1 MLTLDEIYKLAI
13 KTGIENDPRDKK
25 VVHKVLDR
33 AKKEFDDLKGDEKE
47 FFDKERLHNPYADS
61 RIYTGL
67 ENKKI
72 KKILAG
78 VDIDT
83 AEILLAKELDVDAVM
98 SHHPEGIALAH
109 IHDVL
114 DLQVDML
121 VDLGVPINVAEALYD
136 IRISELSKNLL
147 AANHYQSIDAAKL
160 LNMNFF
166 GVHTPCDNLCYQ
178 FLKKEVEKNKPEYV
192 SDLLKLLKK
201 IPEYKEA
208 TKMGAGPML
217 FAGSPKRRCGKI
229 IFTEIT
235 GGTSGSKDIY
245 KWLADQGVGTIVG
258 MHMSKEFREEAE
270 KYHINV
276 VIAGHMSS
284 DSLGLNLFF
293 DELEKKGIEVLTCS
307 GIIRIKRNGKK

>member
-25 VVHKVLDR
+25 TVQKVLVR
-33 AKKEFDDLKGDEKE
+33 AKKEFEDLKKEEKE

-61 RIYTGL
+61 RIYFGD

-72 KKILAG
+72 KKLLAG

-83 AEILLAKELDVDAVM
+83 GEMLLAKELGVDAVM
-98 SHHPEGIALAH
+98 SHHPEGIALAR
-109 IHDVL
+109 IYDVM

-121 VDLGVPINVAEALYD
+121 ADLGVPINVAEALYD
-136 IRISELSKNLL
+136 IRISELSKSLSG
-147 AANHYQSIDAAKL
+147 ANHYQSIDAARL
-160 LNMNFF
+160 LKIPFF

-178 FLKKEVEKNKPEYV
+178 FLRKEVERKKPEYV
-192 SDLLKLLKK
+192 SDLLKLIKE
-201 IPEYKEA
+201 IPEYREA

-217 FAGSPKRRCGKI
+217 FAGNPKRRCGKI
-229 IFTEIT
+229 VFTEIT

-245 KWLADQGVGTIVG
+245 KWLAGQGVGTIVG

-293 DELEKKGIEVLTCS
+293 DELEKKGIEVITCS
-307 GIIRIKRNGKK
+307 GIIRVKRNGKK

>member
-13 KTGIENDPRDKK
+13 KIGIENDPRDQK
-25 VVHKVLDR
+25 VVQKVLDH
-33 AKKEFDDLKGDEKE
+33 AKKEFEDLKKDEKD

-61 RIYTGL
+61 RIYFGD
-67 ENKKI
+67 EKKKI

-78 VDIDT
+78 VDIGT
-83 AEILLAKELDVDAVM
+83 AEILLAKELGVDAIM
-98 SHHPEGIALAH
+98 SHHPEGIGLARL
-109 IHDVL
+109 HDVM
-114 DLQVDML
+114 DLQIDML
-121 VDLGVPINVAEALYD
+121 ADLGIPVNVAEALYD
-136 IRISELSKNLL
+136 IRISELSKNLSPI
-147 AANHYQSIDAAKL
+147 NHYQSIDAAKL
-160 LNMNFF
+160 LNINFF
-166 GVHTPCDNLCYQ
+166 GVHTPADNLCYQ
-178 FLKKEVEKNKPEYV
+178 FLKKEVEKKKPELV
-192 SDLLKLLKK
+192 SDLLKIIKE
-201 IPEYKEA
+201 IPEYREA

-229 IFTEIT
+229 AFTEIT

-245 KWLADQGVGTIVG
+245 KWLANQGIGTIVG

-293 DELEKKGIEVLTCS
+293 DELEKKGIEIITCS
-307 GIIRIKRNGKK
+307 GIIRVKRNGKK